1 MGLNCHFMTKP
12 RKHRKRLELEALL
25 DRIQNLEKDGKV
37 ETSNELQ
44 ASIIAEASKQ
54 REHYQSRQLEKR
66 QREAAK
72 QLRSKEEII
81 IRRADKTAAFVIMAK
96 EEYLSKM
103 DSILSDTS
111 KFKKIR
117 RNPTEDMKKK
127 INATCRAINIATKST
142 RFPKLTGEFSPGY
155 AYGNVKTHK
164 TGNPLRPIISQIPTA
179 TYTVAKKLNEILA
192 PYTPMSHALTST
204 NDFLEILRTAP
215 PADNHIIAS
224 LDVESL
230 FTNVPVNRTI
240 QIIMDRVYRCEETE
254 PLDIPEED
262 LRTLLEICTK
272 EAPFTCPRGDMYCQ
286 VDGVAMGSPLGVL
299 FANFFMGT
307 IESMALKDQ
316 QLSIYARYV
325 DDIFIRVK
333 NIDELQKLKQ
343 QLSNISGL
351 NFTFEESQ
359 EGRLPFLD
367 VLVSPQDSGFNTS
380 VYIKPTNTGLCLNG
394 NSECPQRYR
403 RSTINAYIRRAISHS
418 STWKNL
424 HNELER
430 ITQVLVNNGYPNSEV
445 TQAIN
450 CALEKWYNPATTSTN
465 QNNINLYYRNYMSIT
480 DERVIKDI
488 IHKNVKPTNA
498 EQTISLI
505 IYYKTSKTANLLI
518 KNRQTPPPAPLQE
531 DHVIYEH
538 TCAIEDC
545 GPHTYIGMTR
555 TKLTRRLTCHLQN
568 GAIKNH
574 YTVKHKETLARSH
587 LEDSTKILDKET
599 DPRRLLFLEALY
611 IEDLGPTMN
620 TQAQDLQILPTKKK

>member
-1 MGLNCHFMTKP
+1 
-12 RKHRKRLELEALL
+12 
-25 DRIQNLEKDGKV
+25 
-37 ETSNELQ
+37 
-44 ASIIAEASKQ
+44 
-54 REHYQSRQLEKR
+54 
-66 QREAAK
+66 
-72 QLRSKEEII
+72 
-81 IRRADKTAAFVIMAK
+81 MAK

-117 RNPTEDMKKK
+117 RNPTDDIKKK

-142 RFPKLTGEFSPGY
+142 RFPKLTGEFSPGC

-316 QLSIYARYV
+316 QPSIYARYV

-380 VYIKPTNTGLCLNG
+380 V
-394 NSECPQRYR
+394 
-403 RSTINAYIRRAISHS
+403 
-418 STWKNL
+418 
-424 HNELER
+424 
-430 ITQVLVNNGYPNSEV
+430 EV

-465 QNNINLYYRNYMSIT
+465 QNNINLYYRNYMSTEYKT

-538 TCAIEDC
+538 TCA
-545 GPHTYIGMTR
+545 Y
-555 TKLTRRLTCHLQN
+555 
-568 GAIKNH
+568 
-574 YTVKHKETLARSH
+574 
-587 LEDSTKILDKET
+587 
-599 DPRRLLFLEALY
+599 
-611 IEDLGPTMN
+611 
-620 TQAQDLQILPTKKK
+620 

>member
-1 MGLNCHFMTKP
+1 
-12 RKHRKRLELEALL
+12 
-25 DRIQNLEKDGKV
+25 
-37 ETSNELQ
+37 
-44 ASIIAEASKQ
+44 
-54 REHYQSRQLEKR
+54 
-66 QREAAK
+66 
-72 QLRSKEEII
+72 
-81 IRRADKTAAFVIMAK
+81 MAK

-117 RNPTEDMKKK
+117 WNPTDDIKKK

-240 QIIMDRVYRCEETE
+240 QIIMDRVYRY
-254 PLDIPEED
+254 
-262 LRTLLEICTK
+262 
-272 EAPFTCPRGDMYCQ
+272 MYCQ

-316 QLSIYARYV
+316 QPSIYARYV

-380 VYIKPTNTGLCLNG
+380 V
-394 NSECPQRYR
+394 
-403 RSTINAYIRRAISHS
+403 
-418 STWKNL
+418 
-424 HNELER
+424 
-430 ITQVLVNNGYPNSEV
+430 EV

-465 QNNINLYYRNYMSIT
+465 QNNINLYYRNYMSTEYKT

-538 TCAIEDC
+538 TCAIEDF
-545 GPHTYIGMTR
+545 
-555 TKLTRRLTCHLQN
+555 
-568 GAIKNH
+568 
-574 YTVKHKETLARSH
+574 KHKETLARSH

-620 TQAQDLQILPTKKK
+620 TQAQDLQILPTQKRSSRKNNT